1 MTGCKNPQETN
12 DRENPNEDE
21 DLIEE
26 FGKKEFED
34 EVEDE
39 DEDE

>member
-1 MTGCKNPQETN
+1 MTDFKNTQETN
-12 DRENPNEDE
+12 NRENPNEDE

-39 DEDE
+39 DED